1 MYPIISVIKERAL
14 GVCGLRERRVAWKKS
29 FAAVWYR
36 REVLRRIV
44 MGLLEAVGGGVRDS
58 GLKASI
64 CWR

>member
-1 MYPIISVIKERAL
+1 M
-14 GVCGLRERRVAWKKS
+14 AWRKS

-44 MGLLEAVGGGVRDS
+44 MGLSEGVGGGERDS